1 MVYSLTNASAL
12 GLDLVRSPGG
22 VEAAGVL
29 LRGLLAPG
37 HGPDPSRS
45 PGHDPS
51 RPPGHDPSRPPVR
64 GPADL
69 AVARVRALTLAGP
82 GGPTVVD
89 LTGGE
94 EPAGDADELA
104 RTLRRML
111 RRLGTVSFGTVG
123 DLMALAAG
131 LPRRVDPGAAA
142 SADEPSLQVLD
153 VLQVER
159 GQVLADAV
167 LAAVVR
173 HRDDPAAP
181 VLARALTQ
189 RLDPGGDLPPALP
202 PAPTPGRAL
211 LPGASPVVQ
220 RTAELLQRIAAVE
233 DPLSLLPPHGPAP
246 HVWAQHM
253 HEAAW
258 AVETTGRTRVAA
270 AAQLDL
276 LRCLDLAGVDAATC
290 LSGAWNTCSAAVQ
303 AHVVADVLA
312 ADSWT
317 VLTADLLDALGV
329 TPLNS
334 GPDLPI

>member
-12 GLDLVRSPGG
+12 GLDLVRTPGG

-37 HGPDPSRS
+37 DDQHPS
-45 PGHDPS
+45 D
-51 RPPGHDPSRPPVR
+51 HDPSRPPVR

-89 LTGGE
+89 LTTGHEPAGD

-131 LPRRVDPGAAA
+131 LPRRADPGGAAA
-142 SADEPSLQVLD
+142 GEPSLQVLD

-202 PAPTPGRAL
+202 PVPAPGWAL
-211 LPGASPVVQ
+211 LPGASPVVH
-220 RTAELLQRIAAVE
+220 RTAELLQHIAAVQ
-233 DPLSLLPPHGPAP
+233 DPLSLLPPHTPAP

-276 LRCLDLAGVDAATC
+276 LRCLDVAGVDAATC

>member
-12 GLDLVRSPGG
+12 GLDLVRTPGG
-22 VEAAGVL
+22 VEVAGVL
-29 LRGLLAPG
+29 LRGLLSPAG
-37 HGPDPSRS
+37 ADPSS
-45 PGHDPS
+45 
-51 RPPGHDPSRPPVR
+51 PPVR

-82 GGPTVVD
+82 QGPTVVD
-89 LTGGE
+89 LTTGE
-94 EPAGDADELA
+94 EPEEDPDELT

-111 RRLGTVSFGTVG
+111 RRLGAVSFGTVG
-123 DLMALAAG
+123 DLMTLAAG
-131 LPRRVDPGAAA
+131 LPGGLSPEGVSPQGA
-142 SADEPSLQVLD
+142 SSSEPSLRLVD
-153 VLQVER
+153 ALQVER

-181 VLARALTQ
+181 VLARALSQ
-189 RLDPGGDLPPALP
+189 RLDPGADLLPALP
-202 PAPTPGRAL
+202 PAPAPGRAL
-211 LPGASPVVQ
+211 PGQSPVMR
-220 RTAELLQRIAAVE
+220 RTAELLQRIAGVP
-233 DPLSLLPPHGPAP
+233 DPLDLLPAHGPAP

-258 AVETTGRTRVAA
+258 AVETTGRTRLAA

-276 LRCLDLAGVDAATC
+276 LRCLDVAGVDAATC
-290 LSGAWNTCSAAVQ
+290 LSGVWNTCSAAVQ

-317 VLTADLLDALGV
+317 VLTADLLEGLGG
-329 TPLNS
+329 TALNS

>member
-12 GLDLVRSPGG
+12 GLDLVRTPGG

-29 LRGLLAPG
+29 LRGLLEPAG
-37 HGPDPSRS
+37 D
-45 PGHDPS
+45 HDPFC
-51 RPPGHDPSRPPVR
+51 PPVR

-89 LTGGE
+89 LTTTGE
-94 EPAGDADELA
+94 EPAGDPDDLA

-111 RRLGTVSFGTVG
+111 RRLGAVSFGTVG
-123 DLMALAAG
+123 DLMALASG
-131 LPRRVDPGAAA
+131 LPRPTSPGGAP
-142 SADEPSLQVLD
+142 SPGEPSLQVLD

-181 VLARALTQ
+181 VLARALAQ

-202 PAPTPGRAL
+202 PVPAPGRAL
-211 LPGASPVVQ
+211 LPGASPVVH
-220 RTAELLQRIAAVE
+220 RTAGLLQRIAAVE

-276 LRCLDLAGVDAATC
+276 LRCLDVAGVNAATC